1 LEAFFRSSR
10 AAINGSVVSTG
21 SSYFAALFA
30 SGLFTSKTLLPIF
43 NITDAPGAIGSSDP
57 PLLDRLPGLFLL
69 PPISK
74 EGTDMDIAIPVG
86 ADFEFFMGEFV
97 GVDLG
102 VGCLGDF
109 DPKFQNE
116 WDFLAGETAGDCIA
130 SFVSLRRRNT
140 LGEGGAMALRIGVL
154 SWKLLLSEVL

>member
-1 LEAFFRSSR
+1 
-10 AAINGSVVSTG
+10 
-21 SSYFAALFA
+21 
-30 SGLFTSKTLLPIF
+30 
-43 NITDAPGAIGSSDP
+43 
-57 PLLDRLPGLFLL
+57 
-69 PPISK
+69 
-74 EGTDMDIAIPVG
+74 MDIAIPVG
-86 ADFEFFMGEFV
+86 ADLEFFMGEFV

-116 WDFLAGETAGDCIA
+116 WDFLAGETAGDCVA

-140 LGEGGAMALRIGVL
+140 LGEGGAMALRMGVL